1 MSIFS
6 NITIFE
12 YFYLVLFL
20 LTFCVL
26 GWYLRKLYKKMY
38 FLYLKYKGNLGEKK
52 AIKILKKNGYQILK
66 QQFYLKG
73 KLYENNQVQ
82 SFLIKPDFLVK
93 KNNEIFIAEVKTGES
108 ANLSNI
114 STRRQLLEY
123 SVINNSKK
131 IILVDINKKSLNI
144 IEFLFYM

>member
-73 KLYENNQVQ
+73 ELYENNQVQ

-93 KNNEIFIAEVKTGES
+93 KIMKY
-108 ANLSNI
+108 L
-114 STRRQLLEY
+114 
-123 SVINNSKK
+123 
-131 IILVDINKKSLNI
+131 
-144 IEFLFYM
+144 

>member
-12 YFYLVLFL
+12 YFYLIFFL
-20 LTFCVL
+20 LAFFVF
-26 GWYLRKLYKKMY
+26 GWYLRKLYKKIIFFY
-38 FLYLKYKGNLGEKK
+38 IKYRGNLGEKK
-52 AIKILKKNGYQILK
+52 AIKILKNNGYQILK

-73 KLYENNQVQ
+73 KLFENNQVQ

-108 ANLSNI
+108 ASLSNI

-144 IEFLFYM
+144 IEFLFHE

>member
-1 MSIFS
+1 
-6 NITIFE
+6 
-12 YFYLVLFL
+12 
-20 LTFCVL
+20 
-26 GWYLRKLYKKMY
+26 MY

-144 IEFLFYM
+144 IEFLFHR

>member
-1 MSIFS
+1 
-6 NITIFE
+6 
-12 YFYLVLFL
+12 
-20 LTFCVL
+20 
-26 GWYLRKLYKKMY
+26 MY

-73 KLYENNQVQ
+73 ELYENNQVQ

-93 KNNEIFIAEVKTGES
+93 KIWNIYSRSENWES

-114 STRRQLLEY
+114 STKRQLLEY

-131 IILVDINKKSLNI
+131 
-144 IEFLFYM
+144 